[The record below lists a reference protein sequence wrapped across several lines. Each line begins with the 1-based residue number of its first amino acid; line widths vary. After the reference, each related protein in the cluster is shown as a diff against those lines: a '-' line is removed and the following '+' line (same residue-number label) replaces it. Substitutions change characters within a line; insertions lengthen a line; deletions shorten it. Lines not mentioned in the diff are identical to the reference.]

1 MNSKGFIIITAR
13 TSIQPQLVKGWTAD
27 TMDKKRRDWR
37 WLKLKDEYINPVQN
51 LSAIRSPEKLSEDQL
66 IEEYEIDPNS
76 VTLQPIKWVDY
87 RVEHL
92 GQNTFE
98 IQIPSSAIGFRAG
111 FIEFSFAAPDES
123 MFTVTTEVM
132 ISPDERPF
140 EKCSGES
147 CYGYLI

>member
-1 MNSKGFIIITAR
+1 MEEIELQRDKNIAYVNEIKRITPCVDCGCI
-13 TSIQPQLVKGWTAD
+13 S
-27 TMDKKRRDWR
+27 
-37 WLKLKDEYINPVQN
+37 PVNQN
-51 LSAIRSPEKLSEDQL
+51 VSRSSEDQL
-66 IEEYEIDPNS
+66 IEEYEIDPES

-98 IQIPSSAIGFRAG
+98 IRIPSSATGFRAA
-111 FIEFSFAAPDES
+111 FIEFSFSAPDES

-132 ISPDERPF
+132 ISPEERPY
-140 EKCSGES
+140 EKCSGET